1 MRTSLKNIGGCGW
14 IGLVLLLS
22 SCFKKNEAINPA
34 HPSIL
39 QFIAQTPSLTILD
52 SAINRVRLD
61 TLMTSGGPFTFFAP
75 SDSAFQAAG
84 LTLDSIRK
92 MDAQELLG
100 ILEYQVVNGRVS
112 ASDLPGF
119 LKQQFTCLHPLYQ
132 PFITKSYYGIFI
144 NGIGVTNGDNEMGD
158 GIVQVTGRIA
168 FPPIGSQWQ
177 VMEKSP
183 DMTFFAALVNHVQ
196 TLNLLMANPDPNS
209 VYSGFNYNQGTAV
222 FGNTLLVPTDSAFR
236 AFGYPDSAS
245 LYNDSVY
252 LVTGYINPPLLGPYI
267 INGFFFT
274 ADLKGQIT
282 IGKAPNGIGF
292 RLPSGVNGDLV
303 TSLDGMSLTGAG
315 IAPGNPIKIIGPDI
329 IATNGVIQ
337 KINQV
342 FISHN

>member
-39 QFIAQTPSLTILD
+39 QFIAQTPALHILD
-52 SAINRVRLD
+52 SAIHRVRLD

-92 MDAQELLG
+92 MDAQKLLG

-112 ASDLPGF
+112 ADALPGF
-119 LKQQFTCLHPLYQ
+119 IKQQYTCLHPLYQ

-144 NGIGVTNGDNEMGD
+144 NGIGVTNGDNTMGD
-158 GIVQVTGRIA
+158 GIVQVTGRVA
-168 FPPIGSQWQ
+168 FPPVGSQWQ
-177 VMEKSP
+177 IMEQSP

-196 TLNLLMANPDPNS
+196 ALNLLVANPDPNS
-209 VYSGFNYNQGTAV
+209 VYSGFNSYPGTTV

-236 AFGYPDSAS
+236 AFGYPDSTS
-245 LYNDSVY
+245 LYNDSVNV
-252 LVTGYINPPLLGPYI
+252 LTGYTNPPLLGPYI
-267 INGFFFT
+267 FNGFFFT
-274 ADLKGQIT
+274 ADLKGQIPL
-282 IGKAPNGIGF
+282 GGQVNGIVF
-292 RLPSGVNGDLV
+292 RSTSSVSANLV
-303 TSLDGMSLTGAG
+303 TSLDGMSLTGVG
-315 IAPGNPIKIIGPDI
+315 IAPGNPVKITGPDI

-342 FISHN
+342 FITHN